1 MQAYDELVERL
12 AYLPRV
18 SAREKGAATRMRPG
32 ERSSAGTE
40 TWHRLYSPA
49 QDTPPSDAQALL
61 PPVRPRPASPLV
73 WRLSKTVFG
82 LGIVAVLG
90 LAVLQSPL
98 HTSSVEAVVN
108 ARMVTL
114 RAPIDGKVQ
123 AGPHALDFGASLER
137 GDVLFRIINSRAD
150 RSRVDNLTRRIEQLK
165 DERPGIADR
174 LANARMLLE
183 DLTEQTRLF
192 AEARILQLEARQ
204 DELRAELAAAQARN
218 EEAKN
223 SLDRFA
229 TLAGKGWLPRAQLN
243 QAQRDGMVAEKL
255 EAAAQKRLEA
265 VGVEL
270 AAAQRGVFVG
280 IGNNDRP
287 RYMQRADQLEQQ
299 VGNLADTL
307 AERDQRMIRLTDQL
321 AEEKARYAVLA
332 AADMV
337 APDKGSVWEV
347 LTAPEEQ
354 VHRGQDLLRVLD
366 CGGAVVTA
374 VVSEDVY
381 NRLQVG
387 SPARFQPRDGREN
400 LPGRIIRLIGPSAS
414 PANFAIQPSAPLRDS
429 YHVTVAVPK
438 LAEGHGCM
446 VGRPGRV
453 FFNDGPREAMAALT
467 PPAL

>member
-12 AYLPRV
+12 VHLPRV
-18 SAREKGAATRMRPG
+18 SAREKGTARCMSG
-32 ERSSAGTE
+32 EKSSPGTE
-40 TWHRLYSPA
+40 TLHRLYSPA
-49 QDTPPSDAQALL
+49 QDTPPADARAL
-61 PPVRPRPASPLV
+61 PPPLRPWPLSALVR
-73 WRLSKTVFG
+73 RLSKTALG
-82 LGIVAVLG
+82 LGIVAILG
-90 LAVLQSPL
+90 FAPLQSL
-98 HTSSVEAVVN
+98 RQTSSFEAVVN
-108 ARMVTL
+108 ARMITL
-114 RAPIDGKVQ
+114 RALIDGEVQ

-150 RSRVDNLTRRIEQLK
+150 RSRVDNLTRQIEQLE

-174 LANARMLLE
+174 LANARMLLA

-204 DELRAELAAAQARN
+204 DELRAEVAAAQAKN
-218 EEAKN
+218 EEAKT
-223 SLDRFA
+223 SLDRFT

-280 IGNNDRP
+280 NNDRP
-287 RYMQRADQLEQQ
+287 RYMRRADQLEQQ
-299 VGNLADTL
+299 VSTLADTL

-337 APDKGSVWEV
+337 APVKGRVWEV

-354 VHRGQDLLRVLD
+354 VHRGQVLLRVLD
-366 CGGAVVTA
+366 CVAAVVTA

-387 SPARFQPRDGREN
+387 SPARFQPRDGRED
-400 LPGRIIRLIGPSAS
+400 LPGRIISLTGPSGS
-414 PANFAIQPSAPLRDS
+414 PANLAIRLRASMRES

-446 VGRPGRV
+446 VGRTGRV
-453 FFNDGPREAMAALT
+453 FFNDGPQEAMAALA
-467 PPAL
+467 PVSP